1 MPLGDLKLEIG
12 KPYNIDY
19 VIKEL
24 EKAPEVQLGHIVV
37 HVLHEHVY
45 HVNRLKLE
53 GISKKIK
60 KIIAER
66 GKEYERIGKK
76 FIPVSDITILS
87 IIDPYARYEKYNK
100 FYIALESQILKGIKE
115 SKRDQVAAPVEAIIN
130 EARKMVVVED
140 EKELLNGIG
149 IYFRRKEIATSPV
162 SEGKYILFE
171 KLKPYMMR
179 SATFIERET
188 EERGYEKYR
197 AYTNFYEDL
206 FRQIVEGIAT
216 SKKGEIAAPVNAII
230 NEAETRSFNIRGK
243 EEEFLRGMKLY
254 FKIRW
259 IKAERTDKGYIIF
272 RKLQYVVT

>member
-1 MPLGDLKLEIG
+1 MPLGDVKLEIG

-87 IIDPYARYEKYNK
+87 IMDPYARYEKYND
-100 FYIALESQILKGIKE
+100 FYMALESQIEKGIKE
-115 SKRDQVAAPVEAIIN
+115 SKRDQVAAPVDAIIS
-130 EARKMVVVED
+130 EARKMVVVDD

-149 IYFRRKEIATSPV
+149 IYFRRKGIATSPI

-171 KLKPYMMR
+171 KLKPYVVR
-179 SATFIERET
+179 STTFTEQKT
-188 EERGYEKYR
+188 EERAYEKYSV
-197 AYTNFYEDL
+197 YTNFYEDL

-216 SKKGEIAAPVNAII
+216 AKRGEIATHVNAII
-230 NEAETRSFNIRGK
+230 GEAEKDFDIKGK
-243 EEEFLRGMKLY
+243 EEEFLKGMKLY
-254 FKIRW
+254 FKTRW
-259 IKAERTDKGYIIF
+259 IKAERTDKGYITF
-272 RKLQYVVT
+272 RKMQYVAT